1 MLCYI
6 PEEATVQNSRG
17 SLTAVLGRLSW
28 GGDHMVLEDGTL
40 KQPRGR
46 NGEVLVPSGSFW
58 RSNAELRNR
67 TKGKSTH
74 AHYADL
80 YELELAG
87 RHAQLFEKFDR
98 EEMRRLMGEQRDF
111 SLFLLNYAATVEDER
126 RERFALHMGLSRTL
140 AMVRDS
146 DKIAARAMMDAAFNL
161 VDATGRLNPVA
172 KAMQSGG
179 AIGRFK
185 TRRERAAAILAYEE
199 WRTQQVIDAIDD
211 HLYLH
216 ERLWMALSMAQRP
229 GTTDV
234 AERIFTEDT
243 YLKIGSDNWLS
254 DVRGKDGLKAA
265 ARVIQSYIDPL
276 STIQALPFR
285 KNAAHVIKELTRA
298 KDLCEQGNRL
308 ELVPLLRKTRR
319 GLRWVFAL
327 QALQREV
334 IFRLSLL
341 LDALKKL
348 RAVQV
353 VVDDA
358 GKRKFVIP
366 RSAAPE
372 HFALIEQ
379 ALESVRT
386 RIREKCNEQDLDHR
400 IKKRVELYLG
410 TAKEALATDNWKV
423 AQVNLVKAARLM

>member
-1 MLCYI
+1 
-6 PEEATVQNSRG
+6 
-17 SLTAVLGRLSW
+17 
-28 GGDHMVLEDGTL
+28 MVLEDGTL
-40 KQPRGR
+40 KQPPGR
-46 NGEVLVPSGSFW
+46 NGEVLVPYGSFW
-58 RSNAELRNR
+58 RSNAELRSR

-74 AHYADL
+74 AHHSDL

-87 RHAQLFEKFDR
+87 RHTQLFEKIDGK
-98 EEMRRLMGEQRDF
+98 EMLHRMGEQRDF

-243 YLKIGSDNWLS
+243 YLKIGADNWLS
-254 DVRGKDGLKAA
+254 DVRGMDGLKAA

-285 KNAAHVIKELTRA
+285 KNAAHVIKELKRA
-298 KDLCEQGNRL
+298 QDLCEQGNRL
-308 ELVPLLRKTRR
+308 ELVSLLRKTRR

-327 QALQREV
+327 RALQREV

-341 LDALKKL
+341 LDVLKKL

-386 RIREKCNEQDLDHR
+386 RVREKCNEQDLDHK

-410 TAKEALATDNWKV
+410 TAKEALATDNWRV
-423 AQVNLVKAARLM
+423 AQVNLIKAARLM